1 MENYLSLN
9 NISAGYGKK
18 KVLDRV
24 SLNIEPGDFCGIIG
38 PNGAGKTTLFRV
50 INGICPP
57 WEGELF
63 LKEKP
68 FCSVS
73 RRERARSIATMPQ
86 FLELPFSI
94 TVEECVRMGR
104 YPHRSRCQPLTSADT
119 HAVEEALR
127 LTETMDIRHMPLN
140 ELSGGERQRALL
152 AQTLAQE
159 PELLLLDEPTAHLD
173 IGHQVEIMDLIRELN
188 VSRGMTVV
196 TVLHE
201 LNLAGEYCSRLVL
214 MDRGAIAAQGS
225 PEEVLTY
232 QNIERV
238 YRTVVVVNSNPV
250 SHKPYVVSVSK
261 HHLNKSTTDAGQ

>member
-1 MENYLSLN
+1 MKNYLSLK

-18 KVLDRV
+18 KVLDGITLDIGRG
-24 SLNIEPGDFCGIIG
+24 EFCGIIG
-38 PNGAGKTTLFRV
+38 PNGAGKTTLFRT

-57 WEGELF
+57 WRGELL

-68 FCSVS
+68 ISLIS
-73 RRERARSIATMPQ
+73 RKERARCIATMPQ

-104 YPHRSRCQPLTSADT
+104 YPHRARWQPFTSEDV
-119 HAVEEALR
+119 HSVEEALR
-127 LTETMDIRHMPLN
+127 LTGTMEIRHMPLN

-152 AQTLAQE
+152 AQALAQE

-173 IGHQVEIMDLIRELN
+173 IGHQVDIMDLVRELN
-188 VSRGMTVV
+188 ITRGTTVV
-196 TVLHE
+196 TVLHD

-214 MDRGAIAAQGS
+214 MDRGAIAAQGA

-232 QNIERV
+232 QTIERV

-261 HHLNKSTTDAGQ
+261 HHLKSNGD